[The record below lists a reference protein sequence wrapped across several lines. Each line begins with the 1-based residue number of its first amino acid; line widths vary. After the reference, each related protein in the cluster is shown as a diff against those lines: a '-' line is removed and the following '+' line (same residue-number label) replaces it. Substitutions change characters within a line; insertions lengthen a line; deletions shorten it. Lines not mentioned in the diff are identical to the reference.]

1 MSATVQHDNPP
12 SQRRGERRSLHPLGR
27 PHSRDQGI
35 SPPPV
40 HSRFA
45 PDSSQPSGRLTKG
58 QFGGSFKDTPAPALG
73 AHVVNAAL
81 VRAGVA
87 AERVSEVMF
96 GNVLSAGLGQSPA
109 RQVVLGAGLPDSTE
123 AVTINKVCA
132 SGLKAVALAAQTIQ
146 LGTGPPGGVLVAGGM
161 ENMSRVPYYLA
172 RGSAA
177 PATLG
182 FGHMQLVDGMIA
194 DGLWDVYNQVHMGNC
209 AENTARTLGISR
221 AEQDAYAIESYRR
234 AQVAWD
240 AGHFAREVAAFEVPP
255 QRKGGAAEVVDRDDE
270 YRSVRLD
277 KIPTLRPAFQR
288 DGGTITAANS
298 SNLSDG
304 ASAVVLGGKD
314 AARECSSGGGSAG
327 DALAR
332 IVSSADAATRP
343 IDFPLAPT
351 LAIPLALQRA
361 GLSTGDIARWEINE
375 AFAAVSKAIECTL
388 ELDPARVNVHGGAI
402 ALGHALGSSG
412 SRILTTLLY
421 SLQPGQ
427 FGVAAIC
434 NGGGGATAMVVQKL
448 DHV

>member
-1 MSATVQHDNPP
+1 MHTGLQHDNPP
-12 SQRRGERRSLHPLGR
+12 PPQCRGKRRSLHPLGS
-27 PHSRDQGI
+27 PHSRDPGV
-35 SPPPV
+35 PPTPQ
-40 HSRFA
+40 FA
-45 PDSSQPSGRLTKG
+45 PNSLPAQRQTDKKD

-73 AHVVNAAL
+73 AHVVKAAL
-81 VRAGVA
+81 ARAGVA
-87 AERVSEVMF
+87 GERVSEVLF

-146 LGTGPPGGVLVAGGM
+146 LGVSPPGGVLVAGGM
-161 ENMSRVPYYLA
+161 ENMSRVPYYLP
-172 RGSAA
+172 RSTAA

-182 FGHMQLVDGMIA
+182 FGHVQLADGMIA

-209 AENTARTLGISR
+209 AENTARTLAISR

-234 AQVAWD
+234 AQAAWD
-240 AGHFAREVAAFEVPP
+240 AGHFSREVAAFEVPAK
-255 QRKGGAAEVVDRDDE
+255 RKGGAAEVVDRDDE

-304 ASAVVLGGKD
+304 ASAVVLAGREVACESG
-314 AARECSSGGGSAG
+314 AR

-332 IVSSADAATRP
+332 IVSYADAATRP

-361 GLSTGDIARWEINE
+361 GLGTADIARWEINE
-375 AFAAVSKAIECTL
+375 AFAAVSKAIERTL
-388 ELDPARVNVHGGAI
+388 ELDPAHVNVHGGAI

-421 SLQPGQ
+421 SLQPGE

-448 DHV
+448 DRV